1 MKSKRIAVML
11 IGLLAIGLI
20 VGCSG
25 GNNEIAET
33 TSSPVV
39 EEIKSEVLEE
49 SEEALSEVVEEI
61 EIIEPE
67 EELSSEE
74 FVEEQEESIEAE
86 EESVVAEEESQ
97 EVKHEYHWILNTSTK
112 KVHTER
118 CSSVSDMKEKNK
130 AESDLSPDE
139 LKAKGYTAC
148 GKCKPF

>member
-1 MKSKRIAVML
+1 MKCKRIVFL
-11 IGLLAIGLI
+11 FIGLLAIGLI
-20 VGCSG
+20 VGCSN
-25 GNNEIAET
+25 GNSEIAET
-33 TSSPVV
+33 TSSPIV

-49 SEEALSEVVEEI
+49 SEEIHSEVVEES
-61 EIIEPE
+61 EIIEPK
-67 EELSSEE
+67 EELSSEK
-74 FVEEQEESIEAE
+74 FVEEQEEPIEAE
-86 EESVVAEEESQ
+86 EESVVTEEKSQ

-118 CSSVSDMKEKNK
+118 CSSVSDIKEKNK